1 MSTRNVAVVGFAH
14 APHVRRTDGTTNG
27 VEMLMPCFAQLYQ
40 DLGITKADIGFWC
53 SGSSDYLAGRAF
65 SFISAIDSIGAVP
78 PINESHVEMD
88 AAWALFEAYIKILTG
103 EVDAAFVT
111 PHIVV
116 GLQKAGNVKI
126 LGAASLQRMA
136 IIPDVPTFTEQGING
151 FVGGNWYGVVAPRG
165 IPDAIKQRL
174 ARELQRIAA
183 SPVFV
188 AHTKAIGVD
197 IEYLDATGFAGF
209 LTKENERWGSLV
221 KSRNIEI
228 P

>member
-1 MSTRNVAVVGFAH
+1 M
-14 APHVRRTDGTTNG
+14 
-27 VEMLMPCFAQLYQ
+27 
-40 DLGITKADIGFWC
+40 
-53 SGSSDYLAGRAF
+53 
-65 SFISAIDSIGAVP
+65 
-78 PINESHVEMD
+78 
-88 AAWALFEAYIKILTG
+88 
-103 EVDAAFVT
+103 
-111 PHIVV
+111 
-116 GLQKAGNVKI
+116 
-126 LGAASLQRMA
+126 
-136 IIPDVPTFTEQGING
+136 
-151 FVGGNWYGVVAPRG
+151 APRG

-197 IEYLDATGFAGF
+197 IEYLDAEGFAGF